1 MSAGTGTS
9 LSVFFYVFAVAAV
22 TFVSFYLITET
33 FEGEMTED
41 VTEEEGVA
49 TSG

>member
-1 MSAGTGTS
+1 M
-9 LSVFFYVFAVAAV
+9 AAV
-22 TFVSFYLITET
+22 TFVSVYLITES

-41 VTEEEGVA
+41 VTEEEEVA